1 MGARGNVV
9 RELRELEARL
19 IARLKLT
26 DEQRERAYEALTE
39 KQLELLSFARADMSQ
54 EEMAQRLGIH
64 QSNVSRMLNRIVRDL
79 PKWLTIS
86 GLQTSKDYKS

>member
-9 RELRELEARL
+9 KELRELEARL
-19 IARLKLT
+19 VERLKLT

-39 KQLELLSFARADMSQ
+39 KQLDLLSFARADMSQ

-86 GLQTSKDYKS
+86 GLQPSKDYKS